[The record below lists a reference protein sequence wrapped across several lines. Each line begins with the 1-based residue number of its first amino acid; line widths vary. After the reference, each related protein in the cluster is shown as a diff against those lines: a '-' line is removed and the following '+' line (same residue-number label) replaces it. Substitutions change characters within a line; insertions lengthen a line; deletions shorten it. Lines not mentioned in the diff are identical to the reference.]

1 MTYQETLSYIYS
13 LGRFGMKP
21 GLGRVSALLQ
31 TLHNP
36 HEKLQTVHVAG
47 TNGKGSTAAFLSS
60 IVARGGYEVGLFTS
74 PHLTSF
80 TERMRINGT
89 EISEEEVAALAER
102 VMAAAPE
109 GTTFFEMVT
118 AMAFLHFAERD
129 VDLAIMEA
137 GMGGRL
143 DATNA
148 ASGMLSIITPVSLD
162 HCEYLGESLADIAIE
177 KAGVVKPGRPVVA
190 SAQSPE
196 ALWVIERQCARVGSP
211 IYRYG
216 NSFSASWDA
225 DGLAYQGIHTTLAGL
240 KPGIAG
246 RYQVTNAATALC
258 AAELLTSLGF
268 DLDAAALRQG
278 IENAQWPGRMEI
290 MGNAPRILLD
300 GAHNPAGGLALAE
313 ALSDIPRDRLLLVA
327 GVMGDKDVDGI
338 LGPLLPLI
346 GHAFAVAPALER
358 ALPSGRLAAFLSNS
372 GISCRDAGSVAA
384 GLSMAREAAGSGDLI
399 LVCGSL
405 FTVGEARG
413 YLLAKRYEPFRG

>member
-21 GLGRVSALLQ
+21 GLERVSALLQ

-36 HEKLQTVHVAG
+36 QEKLQTVHVAG

-60 IVARGGYEVGLFTS
+60 IVVTGGYKVGLFTS

-80 TERMRINGT
+80 TERMRINGA
-89 EISEEEVAALAER
+89 EISEEEVTALAEQ
-102 VMAAAPE
+102 VVAAAPE

-148 ASGMLSIITPVSLD
+148 ASGILSIITPVSLD
-162 HCEYLGESLADIAIE
+162 HCEYLGKSLAEIAIE

-196 ALWVIERQCARVGSP
+196 ALSVIERQCAQKGSP

-216 NSFSASWDA
+216 NDFSASWDA
-225 DGLAYQGIHTTLAGL
+225 DRLAYQGIHTALAGL
-240 KPGIAG
+240 KPGIFG
-246 RYQVTNAATALC
+246 RYQATNAATALC
-258 AAELLTSLGF
+258 AAELLASLGF
-268 DLDAAALRQG
+268 DLNATALGQG

-290 MGNAPRILLD
+290 MGDAPRVLLD
-300 GAHNPAGGLALAE
+300 GAHNPAGGLALADS
-313 ALSDIPRDRLLLVA
+313 LSDIPRNRLLLVA

-346 GHAFAVAPALER
+346 DHAFAVAPALER
-358 ALPSGRLAAFLSNS
+358 ALSSERLAAFLCNS
-372 GISCRDAGSVAA
+372 GISCSDAGSVAA
-384 GLSMAREAAGSGDLI
+384 GLSLAREAAGPDDLI